1 LKNNFLKV
9 WKILNRYER
18 RSLIFS
24 VVIQFFSGIT
34 DLIGVVS
41 VIPFLTVAANPE
53 ILHSNDILL
62 EIMTWTGLSS
72 EKFIMLLGLLSLVVL
87 VLNQVIRLGS
97 TWYMSVVTHKIWLQL
112 HERLFSYYLYQPYLY
127 HVHNSSNK
135 LLEKLQV
142 RVNATVAGVITPVFK
157 IIGSVISTILVLMGL
172 IIVEAKVSLILF
184 GIVFIFYVLVYKK
197 IKNKVNYYGQISP
210 YFSSKSF
217 KLITEAL
224 SGIKEVKVR
233 GSEQFYLDLYDPL
246 AKLYIN
252 ARIKSNLFTTMPGGA
267 VEIMAFGGLLVITLI
282 MISTN
287 NGFLQAVPLLGM
299 FALAL
304 KRIIPAMQDIYTQI
318 TEIEYYKPSFEVIY
332 NDLADALFLSK
343 SNNDSTSFQKAKSIF
358 NHDIKLQNISFTY
371 PNTSKQII
379 KSITMTIPY
388 GSTVGIVGTSGS
400 GKTTLADIILGIIKP
415 DSGTIMLGSEI
426 ISSNSSMVKECNVGY
441 VPQMGL
447 ILDDT
452 ILNNIAFSVPEEMI
466 DMQRVKEV
474 AKIAGLSDF
483 IDSKLQFGY
492 KTNVGDRGLAL
503 SGGQRQRLSIA
514 RSLYFNPEVLI
525 FDESTSALDSITENQ
540 IMDNISNMSN
550 NVTIIMIAHRLTT
563 LMNCDTIFLIEK
575 GKLADSGTYTDLIK
589 NNSFFRKMAKLN
601 K

>member
-1 LKNNFLKV
+1 LKKNFLKV
-9 WKILNRYER
+9 WGILNRYER
-18 RSLIFS
+18 TRLIFA
-24 VVIQFFSGIT
+24 VVFQFFSGIT
-34 DLIGVVS
+34 DLIGILS
-41 VIPFLTVAANPE
+41 VIPFLTVAADPE
-53 ILHSNDILL
+53 ILYSNDILL
-62 EIMTWTGLSS
+62 NMMTWTGLSS
-72 EKFIMLLGLLSLVVL
+72 DEFIILLGFLSLLIL
-87 VLNQVIRLGS
+87 VLNQAFRLGS
-97 TWYMSVVTHKIWLQL
+97 TWYMSVITHKIWLSL

-157 IIGSVISTILVLMGL
+157 IIGSIISTILVLMGL
-172 IIVEAKVSLILF
+172 ILVDAKVSLTLF
-184 GIVFIFYVLVYKK
+184 SIIFIFYLLVYKK
-197 IKNKVNYYGQISP
+197 IKKQVNYYGQISP

-217 KLITEAL
+217 KLITEAF

-252 ARIKSNLFTTMPGGA
+252 ARIKSNLFAIVPGGA
-267 VEIMAFGGLLVITLI
+267 VEIMAFGGLLVVTLI

-287 NGFLQAVPLLGM
+287 NGFIQAVPLLGM

-304 KRIIPAMQDIYTQI
+304 KRIIPAMQEIYTQI

-332 NDLADALFLSK
+332 NDLTDALFLSQ

-358 NHDIKLQNISFTY
+358 NHDIKLQNVSFTY

-388 GSTVGIVGTSGS
+388 GSKVGIVGTSGS

-466 DMQRVKEV
+466 DLQRVKEV

-492 KTNVGDRGLAL
+492 KTKVGDRGLAL

-540 IMDNISNMSN
+540 IMDNINNMSN
-550 NVTIIMIAHRLTT
+550 NATIIMIAHRLTT

-575 GKLADSGTYTDLIK
+575 GKIADSGTYKHLIK
-589 NNSFFRKMAKLN
+589 NNSFFRKMAKIN

>member
-1 LKNNFLKV
+1 LKNNFIKV
-9 WKILNRYER
+9 WGILSRYQR
-18 RSLIFS
+18 RRLIFA

-53 ILHSNDILL
+53 ILNSNGILL
-62 EIMTWTGLSS
+62 EMMTWTGLSS
-72 EKFIMLLGLLSLVVL
+72 EEFIMLLGLLSLVVL
-87 VLNQVIRLGS
+87 VLNQVIRLVS
-97 TWYMSVVTHKIWLQL
+97 SWYMHVVTQNIWLQL
-112 HERLFSYYLYQPYLY
+112 HERLFKYYLYQPYLY

-142 RVNATVAGVITPVFK
+142 RVNATVSGVITPVFK
-157 IIGSVISTILVLMGL
+157 IIGSIISTILVLMAL
-172 IIVEAKVSLILF
+172 IIVDVKTSLILF
-184 GIVFIFYVLVYKK
+184 SIILIFYLLVYKK

-210 YFSSKSF
+210 YYSSKSF
-217 KLITEAL
+217 KLITESF
-224 SGIKEVKVR
+224 SGIKEVKIR
-233 GSEQFYLDLYDPL
+233 GSEQFYVDLHDPL
-246 AKLYIN
+246 ARLYVN
-252 ARIKSNLFTTMPGGA
+252 SQIKRNLFSIIPGSA
-267 VEIMAFGGLLVITLI
+267 VEIMAFGALLVITLI

-287 NGFLQAVPLLGM
+287 NEFIQAIPLLGM

-304 KRIIPAMQDIYTQI
+304 KRIIPAMQEVYTQL
-318 TEIEYYKPSFEVIY
+318 TDIEYYKPSFEVIY
-332 NDLADALFLSK
+332 NDLTDALFLSK
-343 SNNDSTSFQKAKSIF
+343 SHNDFTSFQKANNIF
-358 NHDIKLQNISFTY
+358 NNDIKLQNVSFTY

-388 GSTVGIVGTSGS
+388 GNIVGIVGSSGS

-415 DSGTIMLGSEI
+415 DSGTIMLGSKM
-426 ISSNSSMVKECNVGY
+426 ISSNSSLMHEFKVGY

-466 DMQRVKEV
+466 DVQRVKEV

-492 KTNVGDRGLAL
+492 KTKVGDRGLAL

-540 IMDNISNMSN
+540 IMQNIYNMSH
-550 NVTIIMIAHRLTT
+550 NVTIIIIAHRLTT
-563 LMNCDTIFLIEK
+563 LMNCDNIFLIEK
-575 GKLADSGTYTDLIK
+575 GKVADSGSYKNLIK
-589 NNSFFRKMAKLN
+589 NNSLFREMAKI
-601 K
+601 KK